1 VLTPREGSPALARRL
16 TIQPTGRNVLVF
28 GADSPHTAEEPFVI
42 RRSQIRSPLD
52 VVDVM
57 KDIAC
62 RAWGATPADLLA
74 LAELLLV
81 GLDDRRPAS

>member
-1 VLTPREGSPALARRL
+1 M
-16 TIQPTGRNVLVF
+16 TIQPTDREVLVF
-28 GADSPHTAEEPFVI
+28 GADSPYTAEEPFVI
-42 RRSQIRSPLD
+42 RRSRVRSPLD

-62 RAWGATPADLLA
+62 RRWGATPADLLA

-81 GLDDRRPAS
+81 GLDDRPPAF

>member
-1 VLTPREGSPALARRL
+1 M
-16 TIQPTGRNVLVF
+16 TIQPSGARILLF

-42 RRSQIRSPLD
+42 RRSQVRTPLD

-62 RAWGATPADLLA
+62 RGWGATPADLLA

-81 GLDDRRPAS
+81 DLDERRPMA